1 MVNKEL
7 KLLEDKIDQLIRL
20 YQGVREENARL
31 HFQLENTET
40 ENKQLVERMHIAA
53 ERLKILL
60 NNLPES

>member
-31 HFQLENTET
+31 HLQLENTET